1 MNEVIIPKWI
11 EKYLNTP
18 KKCSRQLRDRFIKEL
33 EILYENAEAGETL
46 VGDLA
51 DHYKIDFAHKD
62 VEYRIVYSILSVNE
76 LFVVYCGT
84 RENAYVKIKR
94 SL

>member
-1 MNEVIIPKWI
+1 MDV
-11 EKYLNTP
+11 
-18 KKCSRQLRDRFIKEL
+18 
-33 EILYENAEAGETL
+33 LYDDMEAGEVL

-51 DHYKIDFAHKD
+51 DHYKIDFAHKS
-62 VEYRIVYSILSVNE
+62 VEYRIVYNVMGEEEIL
-76 LFVVYCGT
+76 VVYCGT